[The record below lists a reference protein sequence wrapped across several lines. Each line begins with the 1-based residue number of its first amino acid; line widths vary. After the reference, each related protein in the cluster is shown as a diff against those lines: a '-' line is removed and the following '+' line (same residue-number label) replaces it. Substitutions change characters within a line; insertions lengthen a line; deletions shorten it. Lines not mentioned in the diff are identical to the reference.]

1 MPASRSGYVYLLLY
15 PSGYK
20 IGRSKRPWQRRKQLQ
35 GMHYTRIYH
44 VVSIFSKDAVALE
57 DELHQR
63 FAHCR
68 DDRRE
73 FFKLTDNEVTEITRI
88 NNNG

>member
-1 MPASRSGYVYLLLY
+1 MSASKSGYVYLLLY

-35 GMHYTRIYH
+35 GVHPARIYH
-44 VVSIFSKDAVALE
+44 VASIFSYDAVALE
-57 DELHQR
+57 KELHNKY
-63 FAHCR
+63 AHCR

-73 FFKLTDNEVTEITRI
+73 FFSLSDEEVTEITQRK
-88 NNNG
+88 